1 MLRLSMMYWASA
13 WTASFVVPMRLF
25 CISAGGP
32 EAAGEMV
39 RMVAEK
45 QAAMMEGALRAS
57 MAMARGASAMNVAA
71 AAWRPARRRV
81 NANFRRLGQP

>member
-1 MLRLSMMYWASA
+1 MMRLGMMYWMSA
-13 WTASFVVPMRLF
+13 WTASFVIPLRLMR
-25 CISAGGP
+25 ISTGGP

-45 QAAMMEGALRAS
+45 QAAMMEGAFRAG